1 MAIVQLPLLRNL
13 GIGPSD
19 LSTILC
25 GCEGIGEDV
34 DFDFQKVF
42 RVIMDDDMLDCEE
55 LRDAF
60 WGVISRMT
68 PKMKRQ
74 LLFFWTGDQNVP
86 APGTQLLRIEMPFV
100 GMTKGEHKAILGM
113 LPQAHTC
120 ENILEVPNYWEAA
133 QALNPSV
140 TIEEVERI
148 IQDKFICAIE
158 NTSGYGLD
166 EGANSSMGR
175 GNEDRA
181 EIRHTENSSSTFS
194 DLPLPR
200 DKEPPISA
208 ETETKASQ
216 KRNDSF
222 DFFEDLDSIPRLG
235 SSIREMKNVGVECT
249 SRQNDS
255 LKPVEIKLHSASE
268 TLESNSI
275 SESVTLDD
283 FAESMDLPR
292 IKSFDVLLQSC
303 ENNVGDTGVVHS
315 NLPTLIRPVETPKK
329 VRSFNLRLVLQ
340 PALCV
345 SQVQGYNTISS
356 YSTIQS

>member
-1 MAIVQLPLLRNL
+1 
-13 GIGPSD
+13 
-19 LSTILC
+19 
-25 GCEGIGEDV
+25 
-34 DFDFQKVF
+34 
-42 RVIMDDDMLDCEE
+42 MLDCEE

-68 PKMKRQ
+68 PKMKRK
-74 LLFFWTGDQNVP
+74 LLFFWTGDKNVP

-140 TIEEVERI
+140 KIEEVERI

-175 GNEDRA
+175 ADEDRA
-181 EIRHTENSSSTFS
+181 VIRHTENSSSTFP
-194 DLPLPR
+194 DVPVAR
-200 DKEPPISA
+200 VKEPPIST
-208 ETETKASQ
+208 ETETKASI
-216 KRNDSF
+216 KRNESF
-222 DFFEDLDSIPRLG
+222 DFFEDLGSIPSALG
-235 SSIREMKNVGVECT
+235 SSIREMKNVGLECT
-249 SRQNDS
+249 STQNGS
-255 LKPVEIKLHSASE
+255 LKPVEIKLHSTSE

-283 FAESMDLPR
+283 FAGSMDLPR
-292 IKSFDVLLQSC
+292 IKSYDVLLQSC
-303 ENNVGDTGVVHS
+303 ENNVGDTSEVHS
-315 NLPTLIRPVETPKK
+315 SLPTIIRPVETPKK

-340 PALCV
+340 PALCI
-345 SQVQGYNTISS
+345 SQEVQGYNTISS
-356 YSTIQS
+356 HSSIQS